1 MNEVLGLWGLPRSRA
16 VRDALR
22 HVPIRAGW
30 PKTLEFID
38 PRLGPVVDRETRHIE
53 PSRRLSVLLAE
64 LLEIQVGA
72 RVHLPRV
79 GFEFLRQLAAA
90 MGANLIDGTRD
101 QPADRILLVEPSPP
115 SPVPVKDDGFTLRLD
130 VRAGREGLD
139 KIVGS
144 DQARLGLLGFR
155 LGTPDGER
163 GRTIKH
169 LLELEGLQI
178 RGLARQPETAQD
190 RHFANGVKTTWNP
203 VAATD
208 TNLSSAERVRLEDAR
223 DLFHLGYIEQFAGD
237 LIEAVECYR
246 ASSAL
251 FPTAEAHTFLA
262 WAMQLLGRTDQAI
275 EECRRAIAID
285 PDFGNPYNDIGA
297 YLLDLGKPREA
308 LPWLQRAQTA
318 LRYATPHY
326 AHANAGRALM
336 MMGHPSEA
344 RQEFLRALEISPGY
358 PPAVEGLQRLRG

>member
-1 MNEVLGLWGLPRSRA
+1 MLEVLGLWGLPRSRR
-16 VRDALR
+16 VREALAL
-22 HVPIRAGW
+22 VPPRTGW
-30 PKTLEFID
+30 PKSLEFVDI
-38 PRLGPVVDRETRHIE
+38 RMGPVADREARRVE

-64 LLEIQVGA
+64 LLEIQPGA
-72 RVHLPRV
+72 SVHLPSS
-79 GFEFLRQLAAA
+79 GFAFLRALVEA
-90 MGANLIDGTRD
+90 MGAEVVDGSFMGSV
-101 QPADRILLVEPSPP
+101 DRILLVEPAPP
-115 SPVPVKDDGFTLRLD
+115 AALKVNEEGFTLRLD
-130 VRAGREGLD
+130 VRAGREELE
-139 KIVGS
+139 KIVG
-144 DQARLGLLGFR
+144 DAAHLGLLGFR
-155 LGTPDGER
+155 LGTPDGDR

-178 RGLARQPETAQD
+178 RGLARQPETPQD
-190 RHFANGVKTTWNP
+190 RHFLNGVKTTWNP
-203 VAATD
+203 AAGSD
-208 TNLSSAERVRLEDAR
+208 PNLTPEERVRLEDAR
-223 DLFHLGYIEQFAGD
+223 DFFHLGYVEQFAGD
-237 LIEAVECYR
+237 LVEAIECYR

-262 WAMQLLGRTDQAI
+262 WSMQLLGRSDQAI

-318 LRYATPHY
+318 PRYATPHY

-336 MMGHPSEA
+336 LMGHPSEA